1 MTRVLKCEIANH
13 VGVITDT
20 KVPILPGDIAKKIQ
34 ADVIWCA

>member
-20 KVPILPGDIAKKIQ
+20 EVPTLPRDIAKKSYV
-34 ADVIWCA
+34 ASN